1 MRFGNAMTFS
11 TWASKLF
18 KAKSM
23 PVLRSPWVHRAGHFI
38 LQLTLALVT
47 NFEIHV
53 SELNLSSAT
62 H

>member
-1 MRFGNAMTFS
+1 MRFRKAMTFS

-23 PVLRSPWVHRAGHFI
+23 SVLRSLWVHRAGHVT
-38 LQLTLALVT
+38 LPPTLALVT
-47 NFEIHV
+47 NFGIRL
-53 SELNLSSAT
+53 SELKLSSAT